1 MIDRFFTDN
10 KILAFIIPFIIVIIT
25 SLVFSFIYM
34 LVKKDKIYKKD
45 FIITLSLL
53 PIISVCL
60 VSITNII
67 IDEIIASD
75 TQTERALTALIAG
88 ILLIRFRSKNLET
101 EDLTY
106 IFFMFVYSFI
116 IGLGYIFVGLI
127 TFLIVLLLMIILNV
141 IKILKFDDI
150 YILKVLIPEDMAFEE
165 ELKEIFLKNTKSYN
179 LISVKSRDMGISLLL
194 TYQIRLDKNNIK
206 KLIDDIKVKNGNMT
220 INLNKRLEVDYE

>member
-127 TFLIVLLLMIILNV
+127 IFLIVLLLMIILNV